1 MEMNRPQPESLELA
15 PRRAWDGYLVGPENA
30 VAHAAALGLVRRDPT
45 ASSPLLVVG
54 RSGAGKSRLL
64 RELLAHWRERHPD
77 AAAELWTGETFANAR
92 REEWDRLRER
102 GHELELL
109 MIDGLD
115 PIVRLSPAAGM
126 LEHLVESLDRAGSKI
141 VLTMSRT
148 GDAALRWPPRLR
160 SLLSAGMTVRLE
172 LPGAE
177 MRRRF
182 LLGQLTERGGI
193 ALGAEVIDALADAAR
208 DFRMLEGWVT
218 RLAFA
223 ARQRLIP
230 RSGPEADRAALTL
243 VGDELQGT
251 PYSPPS
257 VEEIAKI
264 VARAF
269 AVPLRELLG
278 PARRRSLVVP
288 RHLAIYLARVH
299 TGASFATL
307 GRVFGTRD
315 SKTIRHACVAA
326 AARLQADPLLAAKAE
341 ALLAEL
347 PGLAARSER

>member
-1 MEMNRPQPESLELA
+1 
-15 PRRAWDGYLVGPENA
+15 
-30 VAHAAALGLVRRDPT
+30 
-45 ASSPLLVVG
+45 
-54 RSGAGKSRLL
+54 
-64 RELLAHWRERHPD
+64 
-77 AAAELWTGETFANAR
+77 
-92 REEWDRLRER
+92 
-102 GHELELL
+102 
-109 MIDGLD
+109 
-115 PIVRLSPAAGM
+115 
-126 LEHLVESLDRAGSKI
+126 
-141 VLTMSRT
+141 
-148 GDAALRWPPRLR
+148 
-160 SLLSAGMTVRLE
+160 
-172 LPGAE
+172 
-177 MRRRF
+177 
-182 LLGQLTERGGI
+182 
-193 ALGAEVIDALADAAR
+193 VIDALADAAR